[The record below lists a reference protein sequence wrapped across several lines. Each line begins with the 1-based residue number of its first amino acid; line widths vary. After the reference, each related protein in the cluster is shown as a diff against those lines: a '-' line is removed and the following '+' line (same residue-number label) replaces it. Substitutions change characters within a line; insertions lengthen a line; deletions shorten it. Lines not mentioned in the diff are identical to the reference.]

1 MGESPLARVGGL
13 IDVGAGLLV
22 SSRGISWISPRFGD
36 KHIGLRAKEGSR
48 ENASPSC
55 GSFRW
60 MVPHTVVSWLL
71 PHSHSPTVASV
82 RDG

>member
-1 MGESPLARVGGL
+1 M
-13 IDVGAGLLV
+13 GAGLLV

-48 ENASPSC
+48 ENASPLSQRFLPVDGAPYC
-55 GSFRW
+55 CLLAAASSFL
-60 MVPHTVVSWLL
+60 TA
-71 PHSHSPTVASV
+71 PTGASV